1 MACAE
6 QSEWAD
12 PTEKSELTWHG
23 ITVRNRVGVMIA
35 LGSTTIASMLAQFLL
50 GGNASRRPLI

>member
-35 LGSTTIASMLAQFLL
+35 LGSTTIAS
-50 GGNASRRPLI
+50 NSSRSFCSVEMPRADP